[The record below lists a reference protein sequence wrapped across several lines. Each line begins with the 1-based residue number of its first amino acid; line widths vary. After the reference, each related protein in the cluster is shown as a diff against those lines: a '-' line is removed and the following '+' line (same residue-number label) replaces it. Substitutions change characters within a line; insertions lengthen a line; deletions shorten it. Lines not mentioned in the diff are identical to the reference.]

1 MTDLSPDVHGKVE
14 EEEEEV
20 RHTETGQEE
29 TGVVAGRALPP
40 ADDRE
45 GESDGGVTNDP
56 NLDILNISI
65 FIQYWRG
72 GAFQTKLS
80 IF

>member
-1 MTDLSPDVHGKVE
+1 MYNNMTDLSPDVHGKVE

-45 GESDGGVTNDP
+45 GESDGRVTNDP
-56 NLDILNISI
+56 NLDISNILI
-65 FIQYWRG
+65 FI
-72 GAFQTKLS
+72 LS
-80 IF
+80 Y